1 MNILFFC
8 ESVIITERWLLLI
21 GLRRRHRELDA
32 RSQRIC
38 FFLELALPL
47 LNPYQ
52 FLLFVLSLSL
62 SLSPYMLLF
71 ADCLGLKFIS
81 NVYGSCREQ
90 VQEVVLSADI
100 RCAECQVRIAEIM
113 SRMAE
118 TDSLSVNLLEKK
130 VILTCKYPGVKV
142 PTRQVAAVYSN
153 PLSKIAMFKRIFR
166 STSS

>member
-1 MNILFFC
+1 MALANRPKKETPRIGRKKPKNMLLPGTSLA
-8 ESVIITERWLLLI
+8 SVE
-21 GLRRRHRELDA
+21 
-32 RSQRIC
+32 
-38 FFLELALPL
+38 
-47 LNPYQ
+47 
-52 FLLFVLSLSL
+52 SLSVPL
-62 SLSPYMLLF
+62 
-71 ADCLGLKFIS
+71 
-81 NVYGSCREQ
+81 